1 MRAPH
6 EVARLQPQ
14 AFVRPTAV
22 NEADAAVQTA
32 LALFQRGDFVGAQRA
47 CNAALVREPNNFNAH
62 LILGAAYFAAGKH
75 RKAIASLD
83 TAALLNPR
91 NHDVCVNRGLA
102 HAALGETEAA
112 LADFTTAVALAPKF
126 APARNHRAKAFF
138 TLGRLDDAKRDYE
151 TAAEL
156 APDYIETHFGRGEL
170 ELARREAVNA
180 LAAFN
185 CAVRLNTQ
193 DYRGHLGRAE
203 AFYLMGNHRDA
214 IEAATVASALAPKM
228 ALPQIIVGKCFLALG
243 GLQEAEA
250 ALGVALERE
259 PRNPDAL
266 YCRGEVLFLQRK
278 YQEACEDLRRARA
291 LSSVGHLASGQ
302 LLLASR
308 MICDW
313 RDDNAL
319 LIEVQKNAQ
328 AGLGTTS
335 PFALVGLCDDPGLI
349 RMGTE
354 TWIAAQNYKQAAKP
368 PRARRAPE
376 RLRIGYVAGE
386 FRGHPTAFLICET
399 LQRHDRER
407 FEVLGFSTGPTDDSD
422 IGARM
427 RGAVDRLF
435 DCNGMNAA
443 ATSMALAAQSC
454 DVLIDLS
461 GHIASARLAAYA
473 TRPSPVQV
481 NFLGFPGTSGAPFM
495 DYIIADKQTIPDAD
509 LKHYTESVCRMPYCY
524 QCTSP
529 ATTFGETPTRASL
542 GLPDDCFVFCS
553 FNNNWKI
560 TPDVFNLWMHLLRER
575 PKSVLWLF
583 AHNKTVQDNLC
594 REAAARDVSPN
605 RLVFAPPAPHPIHMA
620 RQKHAD
626 LFLDTL
632 PYNAHTTATEALM
645 AGVPLVTHRGKAF
658 AGRVAG
664 SILSCVGLPELIA
677 ETNDDYLE
685 IALALSDDPVR
696 YARLR
701 AELAA
706 RLPTAPLFDNV
717 AYTRALEEAYW
728 AMHIRAEQGLPPQS
742 FDVQIP

>member
-1 MRAPH
+1 MNDTS
-6 EVARLQPQ
+6 Q
-14 AFVRPTAV
+14 
-22 NEADAAVQTA
+22 AVQTA
-32 LALFQRGDFVGAQRA
+32 LTLFQRGDFVGAQRA
-47 CNAALVREPNNFNAH
+47 CSAALVRQPNNFEAH

-83 TAALLNPR
+83 SAISLNPR
-91 NHDVCVNRGLA
+91 NHDAFLNRGLA
-102 HAALGETEAA
+102 RLALGETEVA
-112 LADFTTAVALAPKF
+112 LADFTAALVVSPQF
-126 APARNHRAKAFF
+126 VPALNHRAKALF
-138 TLGRLDDAKRDYE
+138 TLGRLDEAMLDYE
-151 TAAEL
+151 TAARI

-170 ELARREAVNA
+170 ELAKREGANA
-180 LAAFN
+180 LISFN
-185 CAVRLNTQ
+185 RAVKLNTQ

-203 AFYLMGNHRDA
+203 AFYLMGNHHDA
-214 IEAATVASALAPKM
+214 IEAAAVASALGPKM

-243 GLQEAEA
+243 GLQEAKA
-250 ALGVALERE
+250 ALCVALARE

-278 YQEACEDLRRARA
+278 YQEACEDLRRAHA
-291 LSSVGHLASGQ
+291 LSTVGHLASGQ

-313 RDDNAL
+313 RDDNSL

-328 AGLGTTS
+328 TGLGTTS
-335 PFALVGLCDDPGLI
+335 PFALVGRCDDPRLI

-354 TWIAAQNYKQAAKP
+354 SWVAAQNYKQAAKP

-386 FRGHPTAFLICET
+386 FRAHPTAFLICET
-399 LQRHDRER
+399 LQRHDRQR
-407 FEVLGFSTGPTDDSD
+407 FEVLGFSIGPTDDSD
-422 IGARM
+422 IGARV
-427 RGAVDRLF
+427 RGAVDRLI
-435 DCNGMNAA
+435 DCHGMDAG

-454 DVLIDLS
+454 DILIDLS
-461 GHIASARLAAYA
+461 GHIAGARLAAFA
-473 TRPSPVQV
+473 TRPSPIQV

-529 ATTFGETPTRASL
+529 TTTFGETPTRASL

-605 RLVFAPPAPHPIHMA
+605 RLVFAPAAPHPIHMA

-632 PYNAHTTATEALM
+632 PCNAHTTATEALM
-645 AGVPLVTHRGKAF
+645 AGVPLVTHRGKTF

-677 ETNDDYLE
+677 NSNEDYLE
-685 IALALSDDPVR
+685 IALALSGDPER

-701 AELAA
+701 ADLAA
-706 RLPTAPLFDNV
+706 RWPTAPLFDNV

-728 AMHIRAEQGLPPQS
+728 AMHVRAEQGMPPHS
-742 FDVQIP
+742 FDVQIPSTGVAQ